1 MSRSYRDKA
10 GFASSNSAAARCR
23 AAILSEP
30 EEREG
35 HLHVAAR
42 RLAGISPRR
51 ELAVALG

>member
-10 GFASSNSAAARCR
+10 GFALSSSAAACCG

-30 EEREG
+30 EERG
-35 HLHVAAR
+35 AHLQVAVR
-42 RLAGISPRR
+42 RLAGISPRC